1 MTTAVTAPA
10 LFQGLAD
17 ELAAAVG
24 GMVNAPAQATVAG
37 PGNGLGWK
45 LPLTARGDLEGPLA
59 VWIANEHAVALA
71 AAVLGPDPAPDTESV
86 ADMVRE
92 LWQQA
97 ISAVCLTDAFKGVQI
112 EMGALE
118 PGQPPA
124 GPTGYEVRSGDLH
137 LHITA
142 GGTALPKAPEPL
154 PVAAPAS
161 LPAGATNDRLDLVLD
176 IDLPLTVR
184 FARTTLPLKALAA
197 LGPGSIVNMGRSPDE
212 PVQMLV
218 GDRVIARG
226 EVVVVSGNYGI
237 RITDLVSPADRVRA
251 LEG

>member
-1 MTTAVTAPA
+1 MSTAVTVPA
-10 LFQGLAD
+10 LFQGLVN

-24 GMVNAPAQATVAG
+24 AMVNEPVQATAAA

-45 LPLTARGDLEGPLA
+45 LPLTASGDLEGAFA
-59 VWIANEHAVALA
+59 VWVAQDHALTLA
-71 AAVLGPDPAPDTESV
+71 TAVLGPDPAPDTESV
-86 ADMVRE
+86 SDMVRE

-97 ISAVCLTDAFKGVQI
+97 ISAVCLTEPFTGVTL
-112 EMGALE
+112 EMGPLE

-124 GPTGYEVRSGDLH
+124 SPTGYELRSGALH
-137 LHITA
+137 LHIIA

-154 PVAAPAS
+154 PVAASHS
-161 LPAGATNDRLDLVLD
+161 LPTGASNDRLDLVLD

-184 FARTTLPLKALAA
+184 FARTTLPLKVLAA
-197 LGPGSIVNMGRSPDE
+197 LGPGSVVNMGRTPDE